1 MSLKSA
7 CDMTVNWVLSIYD
20 SLSQIQDHEDGHIVY
35 YTFDSS
41 MNVTGLKYNPLRIR
55 RVDMYEVCSVYT
67 MRMPILHF
75 RHPKLF
81 LEFPPAAN
89 DCLVLSWHNFDS
101 AIYAFIPH
109 YITLASKQSIH
120 TNDTPP

>member
-1 MSLKSA
+1 MSPKPA
-7 CDMTVNWVLSIYD
+7 FDTTVRWVLSIYD
-20 SLSQIQDHEDGHIVY
+20 SLGQRRDREDAPIVY
-35 YTFDSS
+35 YTFDSTI
-41 MNVTGLKYNPLRIR
+41 NVTRLKQNPLQIR
-55 RVDMYEVCSVYT
+55 RAHMYEVCSAYT
-67 MRMPILHF
+67 IRMPILHF